1 MAILDEREKKIRLR
15 VAVMGGASEL
25 FVSALGLNQGEMHL
39 GAFQGFATTIA
50 FDTFP
55 VNPWK
60 DDGAQGKL
68 LEQSVPQLDALVLTD
83 ALTEG
88 THYSSTAVER
98 LERALGPRKAIPTA
112 IFGGPALSMEWETLV
127 GKAPACVVEPIA
139 DNARQVVKALAAV
152 ALRSLRRSEPPPPA

>member
-1 MAILDEREKKIRLR
+1 MAILDEREKKISLR

-25 FVSALGLNQGEMHL
+25 FVGALGLDGSEMHL

-50 FDTFP
+50 FDAYP
-55 VNPWK
+55 VNPWAN
-60 DDGAQGKL
+60 DGAQGKA

-83 ALTEG
+83 ALSEG

-98 LERALGPRKAIPTA
+98 LERTLGPRKGIPTA

-127 GKAPACVVEPIA
+127 GKAPVCVTDPVAE
-139 DNARQVVKALAAV
+139 NARQVVKAVAAA
-152 ALRSLRRSEPPPPA
+152 ALRTLRRSEPPPPA